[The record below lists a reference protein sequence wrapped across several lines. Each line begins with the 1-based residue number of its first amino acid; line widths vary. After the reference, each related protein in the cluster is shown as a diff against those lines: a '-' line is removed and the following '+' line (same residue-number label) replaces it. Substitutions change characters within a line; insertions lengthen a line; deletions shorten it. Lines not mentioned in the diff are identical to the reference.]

1 MLCPTGESYGPAQR
15 WPRRGTPARPGQ
27 KGTLDVK
34 IGIAVDGSS
43 SSRAGVELVSSLPLS
58 WSDRISVI
66 SVAEPPTMLAPPV
79 AGFRQKLLELSHQ
92 RADRFAEHAVE
103 RLVGLP
109 CPVAAVVSRGHP
121 GAVLTCL
128 AGELDLDLLVI
139 GPRGAGR
146 IGSILLGSVSQALL
160 HAMPTSILV
169 ARAPTGAP
177 RRVLV
182 AADGSSPSAAAVTFL
197 GGFPLPPG
205 VDLRLLVSVTCWT
218 DEYRGIEGRDWFDL
232 IAAERKHALAIAE
245 RMIEKLERQG
255 RTCAPIIR
263 DGDPKREILD
273 AALEIEAD
281 LIVTGSRGLGG
292 FKGLVL
298 GSVSRAVSKA
308 APCSVLVVGGAK
320 AVPAGE
326 QTEGE
331 R

>member
-1 MLCPTGESYGPAQR
+1 MG
-15 WPRRGTPARPGQ
+15 PRRRRPA
-27 KGTLDVK
+27 
-34 IGIAVDGSS
+34 SS
-43 SSRAGVELVSSLPLS
+43 SSPLS
-58 WSDRISVI
+58 SSSGSDRISVI
-66 SVAEPPTMLAPPV
+66 SVAEPPTILAPPV
-79 AGFRQKLLELSHQ
+79 AGFRQQLVELVDQ
-92 RADRFAEHAVE
+92 RAERFAEHAVE

-121 GAVLTCL
+121 VAVLTRL
-128 AGELDLDLLVI
+128 AEELDLDLLVV

-146 IGSILLGSVSQALL
+146 IGSILLGSVSQSLV

-182 AADGSSPSAAAVTFL
+182 AADGSPPSVAAVTFL
-197 GGFPLPPG
+197 GGFPLPSG

-218 DEYRGIEGRDWFDL
+218 NEYRGIESRDWFEL
-232 IAAERKHALAIAE
+232 VAAERKHAIGIAD
-245 RMIEKLERQG
+245 RLIEQLERQG
-255 RTCAPIIR
+255 RTCTPVIR

-273 AALEIEAD
+273 AALELDVD

-320 AVPAGE
+320 ALPAAQQAE
-326 QTEGE
+326 AE